1 MVPAAIPTSGL
12 WVVQAAQAAQAETRT
27 FDPWAAQVVQV
38 VLAVQAWVVQEAIL
52 TFGPWVVQ
60 AVLVALVV
68 QVLAET
74 LTSVQVVQ
82 AVQVVQVVLV
92 VLVLVECHRVEI
104 LTLVQEAL
112 VREETQEI
120 YLATHCNSKARAS
133 EQISEET
140 TATQQICMCSATTR
154 N

>member
-74 LTSVQVVQ
+74 LTSVQAVQ

>member
-1 MVPAAIPTSGL
+1 VVPAAIPTSGL

-60 AVLVALVV
+60 AVLVV

-74 LTSVQVVQ
+74 LTSVQAVQ
-82 AVQVVQVVLV
+82 AVQVVQVVQV

>member
-38 VLAVQAWVVQEAIL
+38 VQ
-52 TFGPWVVQ
+52 
-60 AVLVALVV
+60 
-68 QVLAET
+68 
-74 LTSVQVVQ
+74 
-82 AVQVVQVVLV
+82 V

>member
-1 MVPAAIPTSGL
+1 
-12 WVVQAAQAAQAETRT
+12 
-27 FDPWAAQVVQV
+27 VVQV
-38 VLAVQAWVVQEAIL
+38 VQ
-52 TFGPWVVQ
+52 
-60 AVLVALVV
+60 
-68 QVLAET
+68 
-74 LTSVQVVQ
+74 
-82 AVQVVQVVLV
+82 V

>member
-27 FDPWAAQVVQV
+27 FDPWAAQAVQAVLV

-60 AVLVALVV
+60 AVLVV

-74 LTSVQVVQ
+74 LTSVQAVQ
-82 AVQVVQVVLV
+82 AVQVVQVVQV

>member
-1 MVPAAIPTSGL
+1 VVPAAIPTSGL

-82 AVQVVQVVLV
+82 AVQVAQVVLV